1 MKQFFI
7 FLVFLILQSKS
18 VVSQIPDV
26 IQPKT
31 YDWCVFE
38 TSIPDSIKLQL
49 INRIESELIDEF
61 KEYEYHTPINNL
73 QNYHVIDY
81 NSDGFYDIIYTGFLG
96 GENEGVIFFQNYDN
110 DILIE
115 ELFKYGSI
123 IELWRDY
130 DFSPLNF
137 KLFDFNEGVIFFRNY
152 DNDVLIEELFKY
164 GSIIELWRDYDF
176 SPLNFKLFDFSCCG
190 GIMGSIETYL
200 PTSSNEL
207 GFHYELSYKL
217 NFIQGTKFPNEFD
230 ISPLLFNIA
239 KEGQQLR
246 CTPIIEDIELND
258 YTLYGN
264 VIAEYSIGTK
274 GMALASKKD
283 SEGRS
288 WWFVVIF
295 DNSIPIRTKFNQ
307 GNNEGPY
314 NSFGWMR
321 NEFLKVIIP
330 TSERL

>member
-73 QNYHVIDY
+73 QNYHVIDF

-110 DILIE
+110 DI
-115 ELFKYGSI
+115 
-123 IELWRDY
+123 
-130 DFSPLNF
+130 
-137 KLFDFNEGVIFFRNY
+137 
-152 DNDVLIEELFKY
+152 LIEELFKY

>member
-1 MKQFFI
+1 
-7 FLVFLILQSKS
+7 
-18 VVSQIPDV
+18 
-26 IQPKT
+26 
-31 YDWCVFE
+31 
-38 TSIPDSIKLQL
+38 
-49 INRIESELIDEF
+49 
-61 KEYEYHTPINNL
+61 
-73 QNYHVIDY
+73 
-81 NSDGFYDIIYTGFLG
+81 
-96 GENEGVIFFQNYDN
+96 
-110 DILIE
+110 
-115 ELFKYGSI
+115 
-123 IELWRDY
+123 
-130 DFSPLNF
+130 
-137 KLFDFNEGVIFFRNY
+137 
-152 DNDVLIEELFKY
+152 
-164 GSIIELWRDYDF
+164 
-176 SPLNFKLFDFSCCG
+176 
-190 GIMGSIETYL
+190 MGSIETYL

>member
-1 MKQFFI
+1 MKQFLIFI
-7 FLVFLILQSKS
+7 VFLILQSKT

-31 YDWCVFE
+31 YDWNMFE
-38 TSIPDSIKLQL
+38 ISIPDSIKLQL
-49 INRIESELIDEF
+49 IYKIDSDLIYEF
-61 KEYEYHTPINNL
+61 KEYENHKPINNL
-73 QNYHVIDY
+73 QNYHVIDF
-81 NSDGFYDIIYTGFLG
+81 NSDGLYDIIYTGFLG
-96 GENEGVIFFQNYDN
+96 GENEGVIFFRNYDN

-130 DFSPLNF
+130 
-137 KLFDFNEGVIFFRNY
+137 E
-152 DNDVLIEELFKY
+152 
-164 GSIIELWRDYDF
+164 F

-200 PTSSNEL
+200 PTSNNEL

-217 NFIQGTKFPNEFD
+217 NFIQGTKFPDE
-230 ISPLLFNIA
+230 FNIPPIIFNIN

-246 CTPIIEDIELND
+246 CTPRIEDIEIND
-258 YTLYGN
+258 HTLYGN
-264 VIAEYSIGTK
+264 VIAEFSIGTK

-295 DNSIPIRTKFNQ
+295 DNNAPISTKFNQ
-307 GNNEGPY
+307 GNNGGLY
-314 NSFGWMR
+314 YSFGWLR
-321 NEFLKVIIP
+321 SEFIKVINIP
-330 TSERL
+330 VNKRL

>member
-73 QNYHVIDY
+73 QNYHVIDF

-96 GENEGVIFFQNYDN
+96 GE
-110 DILIE
+110 
-115 ELFKYGSI
+115 
-123 IELWRDY
+123 
-130 DFSPLNF
+130 
-137 KLFDFNEGVIFFRNY
+137 NEGVIFFRNY